1 MPMPPSTSSELNATL
16 VVAVEISNRS
26 WLTAA
31 HIPGLPTVKAK
42 QQVEASGDALAEA
55 IARLTRRAT
64 AKGASVQRTVVCY
77 EAGHAGFWLARFLRQ
92 RGVEVLVVQP
102 VSVPVDRRARRA
114 KTDAIDVDLLL
125 RTCLAH
131 LRGEPR
137 VCSMVPIPEEAD
149 EDARQPGREREE
161 LVAERVTIT
170 NRIGAILATLGINGY
185 DPLKRDRRQR
195 LGELRTPLG
204 AGVPEN
210 ARARISR
217 QLDRLEL
224 VLRQLAEV
232 EGIRD
237 AVLARPEPA
246 DEAQNMIR
254 TLASLRAVGAQT
266 ATVLVRE
273 GFVRRFR
280 SAKAL
285 GSYAGLTGTPFA
297 SGETAREQGL
307 SRAGNRRLRTAVVE
321 LAWLWLRYQP
331 GSALAGWFSERL
343 GNAGGRMRKVLIVA
357 LARKL
362 LIALWRFAV
371 HGVLPDGAA
380 MKPV

>member
-1 MPMPPSTSSELNATL
+1 MTTLPTVPPDLTKTL
-16 VVAVEISNRS
+16 VVAVEISKS
-26 WLTAA
+26 AWLTAA

-42 QQVEASGDALAEA
+42 QQVQAAGDALAA
-55 IARLTRRAT
+55 TIARLTRRA
-64 AKGASVQRTVVCY
+64 AAAGASIERTVVCY
-77 EAGHAGFWLARFLRQ
+77 EAGHAGFWLARFLQQ
-92 RGVEVLVVQP
+92 RGVEALVVQP

-170 NRIGAILATLGINGY
+170 NRIGAILATLGVDGY
-185 DPLKRDRRQR
+185 DPLKRNRRER
-195 LGELRTPLG
+195 LGELRTPLE
-204 AGVPEN
+204 ASVPEN
-210 ARARISR
+210 ARARIVR

-232 EGIRD
+232 EGMRD
-237 AVLARPEPA
+237 AVLARPEAA
-246 DEAQNMIR
+246 DEAESMIR
-254 TLASLRAVGAQT
+254 TLAGLRGIGAQT
-266 ATVLVRE
+266 ASVLVRE
-273 GFVRRFR
+273 GFVRHFR

-297 SGETAREQGL
+297 SGSTAREQGI

-331 GSALAGWFSERL
+331 GSTLARWFSERL
-343 GNAGGRMRKVLIVA
+343 GRAGGRMRKVLIVA

-362 LIALWRFAV
+362 LIALWRFTV
-371 HGVLPDGAA
+371 DGVLPEDAVG
-380 MKPV
+380 KPA